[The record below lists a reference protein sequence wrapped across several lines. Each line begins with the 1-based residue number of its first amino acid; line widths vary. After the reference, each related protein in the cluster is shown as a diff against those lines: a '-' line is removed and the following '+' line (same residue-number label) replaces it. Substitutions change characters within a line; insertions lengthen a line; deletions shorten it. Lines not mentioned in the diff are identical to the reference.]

1 MLDASSASRSVI
13 QAGNQNQK
21 TATTYVDVSGGSA
34 NLPYAVR
41 YYAEGATTPGTVV
54 SNVVYSIQ
62 YQ

>member
-1 MLDASSASRSVI
+1 MAQSLSVI
-13 QAGNQNQK
+13 QAGNQNQVTN
-21 TATTYVDVSGGSA
+21 TAYVDISSGSA

-41 YYAEGATTPGTVV
+41 YYAEGATPDTVV